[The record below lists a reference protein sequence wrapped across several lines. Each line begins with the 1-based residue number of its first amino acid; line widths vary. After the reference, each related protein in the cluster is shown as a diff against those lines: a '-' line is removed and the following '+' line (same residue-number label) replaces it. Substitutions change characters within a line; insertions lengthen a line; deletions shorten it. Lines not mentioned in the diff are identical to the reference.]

1 MQEMKALFGKA
12 ASLVQQLLLEGTCIS
27 EGNGFW
33 LSILTQIPRQT
44 Y

>member
-27 EGNGFW
+27 QGKHF
-33 LSILTQIPRQT
+33 LATRT
-44 Y
+44 ATKF